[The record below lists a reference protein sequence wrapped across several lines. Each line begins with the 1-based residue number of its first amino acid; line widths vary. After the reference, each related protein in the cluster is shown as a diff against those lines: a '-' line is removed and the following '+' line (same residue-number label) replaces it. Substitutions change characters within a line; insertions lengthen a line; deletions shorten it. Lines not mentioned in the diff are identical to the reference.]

1 MCLLLSVVLPGYGM
15 VMVATGGTILDITG
29 ITTAGDLTDTAME
42 LLVEETAATT
52 MQSIRPTTT
61 ASATAMEML
70 AAS

>member
-1 MCLLLSVVLPGYGM
+1 
-15 VMVATGGTILDITG
+15 MVATGGTIPDITG

-42 LLVEETAATT
+42 LLVEETAAIT

-61 ASATAMEML
+61 TSATVMEML

>member
-1 MCLLLSVVLPGYGM
+1 
-15 VMVATGGTILDITG
+15 MVATGGNIPDITG
-29 ITTAGDLTDTAME
+29 IMTAGDLTDTAME

-52 MQSIRPTTT
+52 MQSIHPTTT